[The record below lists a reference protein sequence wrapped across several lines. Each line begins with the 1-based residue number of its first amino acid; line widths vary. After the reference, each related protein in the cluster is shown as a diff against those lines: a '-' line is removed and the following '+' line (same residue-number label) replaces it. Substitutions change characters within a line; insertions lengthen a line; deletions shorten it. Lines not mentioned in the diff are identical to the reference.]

1 MLTTAIFADLLSF
14 VVSWV
19 PAIGQVMNPVISFV
33 FAMSLWLWL
42 AFNGL
47 GFQGAI
53 GSGASM
59 VIETIPFLQ
68 MLPPFTAM
76 VVIIYLRQKAKEK
89 ISGKIVGTITPK
101 SGVTSALRK
110 AA

>member
-33 FAMSLWLWL
+33 FALSLWFWL
-42 AFNGL
+42 ALNGL
-47 GFQGAI
+47 GFKGAL

-76 VVIIYLRQKAKEK
+76 VVIIYLRQKTKEK
-89 ISGKIVGTITPK
+89 VSGRVVGSITPK
-101 SGVTSALRK
+101 SASVAALRK